1 MTTIAA
7 YQSSLT
13 AAVAREHIN
22 DLLRAADRS
31 RATALL
37 PAHNPHR
44 TPRRHRTWW
53 QWTTVRSVPS
63 STPNPG

>member
-1 MTTIAA
+1 MTTFAT

-13 AAVAREHIN
+13 AAVAREHVH
-22 DLLRAADRS
+22 DLLRAADQS

-37 PAHNPHR
+37 RAHNPHR
-44 TPRRHRTWW
+44 TPRRRRMWW
-53 QWTTVRSVPS
+53 QWTTVRSATS

>member
-1 MTTIAA
+1 MTTIDT

-13 AAVAREHIN
+13 AAFAREHIN
-22 DLLRAADRS
+22 DLLRAADQS

-44 TPRRHRTWW
+44 TPRRRPAWW
-53 QWTTVRSVPS
+53 QRITVRSAPS
-63 STPNPG
+63 LTSSPR